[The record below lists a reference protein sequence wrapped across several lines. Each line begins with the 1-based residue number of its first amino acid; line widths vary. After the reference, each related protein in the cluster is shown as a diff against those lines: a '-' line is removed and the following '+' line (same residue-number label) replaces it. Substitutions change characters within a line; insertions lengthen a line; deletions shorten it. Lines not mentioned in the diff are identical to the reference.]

1 MAKKYKEIR
10 ISKNSLADHDLT
22 FIEDNNIKLL
32 KDSYLNIPQDRSN
45 SAEDDHQKLV
55 KKARHDTH
63 KHSIDHFR
71 NKTKSAVSKQNHSP
85 VYE

>member
-10 ISKNSLADHDLT
+10 IIKNSLADRDLT

-32 KDSYLNIPQDRSN
+32 EDSYCNNSQDRSN
-45 SAEDDHQKLV
+45 STEDDHQKLV

-63 KHSIDHFR
+63 QHSRDHFR
-71 NKTKSAVSKQNHSP
+71 NKSKSAVSKQNHSP